1 MIDVDGYRPNVGI
14 ILCNEDHRLL
24 WARRFGQDA
33 WQFPQG
39 GINTDETPEEAMF
52 RELNEEVGLLP
63 EQVEIMG
70 ATRGWL
76 RYQLPKR
83 FVRRNCRPLC
93 IGQKQVWFLLKIK
106 CEDAAVRL
114 DAGEKPEFD
123 SWRWVDFWEPLREV
137 VFFKRDVY
145 RRALNELGPLL
156 FPDGPPSP
164 QPRLHDGRRRNGAR
178 RRCRNRDQGP
188 GTRGQ

>member
-14 ILCNEDHRLL
+14 ILCNEDQRLL

-52 RELNEEVGLLP
+52 RELNEEVGLRP
-63 EQVEIMG
+63 EDVEIMG

-83 FVRRNCRPLC
+83 FVRRHCRPIC
-93 IGQKQVWFLLKIK
+93 IGQKQVWFLLKMK
-106 CEDAAVRL
+106 CEEERVRF
-114 DAGEKPEFD
+114 DVGEKPEFD
-123 SWRWVDFWEPLREV
+123 SWRWVDYWQPLREV

-145 RRALNELGPLL
+145 RRALNELAPLL
-156 FPDGPPSP
+156 FPNGPPTP
-164 QPRLHDGRRRNGAR
+164 QPRLHDNRRRNPGR
-178 RRCRNRDQGP
+178 RRCRDNPNRKNGRD
-188 GTRGQ
+188 